1 MPSIAMLVLTIGLM
15 YVYSALHPAKQ
26 VTIAG
31 QTLAKRLRLGL
42 LSVILLL
49 AMAVGYKLPVDI
61 GQGIARLSQNQA
73 AQQAE
78 RFDRRMM
85 AERQHTARM
94 IELFGGNDR
103 YLNYLNATKAKKTP
117 F

>member
-1 MPSIAMLVLTIGLM
+1 MPSIAMLVLTVGLM
-15 YVYSALHPAKQ
+15 FAYSALHPMKQ
-26 VTIAG
+26 TTEAG
-31 QTLAKRLRLGL
+31 SRLAKRLRLVL
-42 LSVILLL
+42 LSAIMILSVATGYLL
-49 AMAVGYKLPVDI
+49 PLEI
-61 GQGIARLSQNQA
+61 GQGLARMSKNQA
-73 AQQAE
+73 KQQVA
-78 RFDRRMM
+78 RFEQKMM